1 MQFKVAILAVNGNEK
16 LRPYKRE
23 HKFQLL
29 LAGVSRNVDIVGRIV
44 DDVRAEFVKIVDDV
58 VYAALVAGDRRCGN
72 NDGVRRR
79 NRNFVE
85 SALRHSGKRA
95 HRLALTARAKNGN
108 ALRREFVGF
117 VDIDDKVF
125 RERKFVEFRRHIDD
139 VFHAAPA

>member
-1 MQFKVAILAVNGNEK
+1 M
-16 LRPYKRE
+16 
-23 HKFQLL
+23 
-29 LAGVSRNVDIVGRIV
+29 DIVGRVI
-44 DDVRAEFVKIVDDV
+44 DDVRAEFVKVVDDV
-58 VYAALVAGDRRCGN
+58 IYAALIARDRRCGN

-79 NRNFVE
+79 NRNLVE